1 MELRLESFCEEEAV
15 NQVEEA
21 AEHNDD
27 PCSPS
32 GASRLYSTYY
42 GSGQS
47 VLTVMQG
54 DQRVRREWI
63 GDKSALGLAD
73 TALVRIGSRISVL
86 GTDVSGGSKIYGSTL
101 AEAGEPRVTNWRII
115 HE

>member
-1 MELRLESFCEEEAV
+1 MYAAGGVAAV
-15 NQVEEA
+15 IALGA
-21 AEHNDD
+21 A
-27 PCSPS
+27 
-32 GASRLYSTYY
+32 GA
-42 GSGQS
+42 
-47 VLTVMQG
+47 
-54 DQRVRREWI
+54 
-63 GDKSALGLAD
+63 SALGLAD